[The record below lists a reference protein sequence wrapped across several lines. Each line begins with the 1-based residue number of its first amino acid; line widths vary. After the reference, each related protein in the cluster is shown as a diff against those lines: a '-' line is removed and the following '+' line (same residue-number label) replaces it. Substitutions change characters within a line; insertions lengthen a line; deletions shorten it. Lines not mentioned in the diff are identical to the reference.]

1 MYCRPKKILE
11 IPAVRNP
18 EQCSDLSRSSAP
30 GYGSKKVGAVL
41 RLCIDFRLK
50 ISDQSPGLF
59 KVKIYV

>member
-11 IPAVRNP
+11 IPAVHNP
-18 EQCSDLSRSSAP
+18 EQCSDLGRSSAP